1 MVVEGIAD
9 SSEKEKKKAI
19 QETNR
24 HTNNPKRQ
32 KELKPFNKGNEI
44 QVMLMQRT
52 LKPTDVHPTAW
63 VPFPSTKQQAV
74 RVADGLCVP
83 FVGCTPWCSDTS
95 AA

>member
-1 MVVEGIAD
+1 MEGIAD

-32 KELKPFNKGNEI
+32 KELKPFNTGNEI

-52 LKPTDVHPTAW
+52 LKPTDVHPAARLS
-63 VPFPSTKQQAV
+63 FPSTKQQTV
-74 RVADGLCVP
+74 RVPDGLCVP
-83 FVGCTPWCSDTS
+83 FGGRAPWCSDTS